1 MIFDIEK
8 EIKYP
13 KSMIE
18 YKEKCFAKLKQA
30 FDDSKL
36 CSYMEGCAKRLS
48 MSMDILNFEVI
59 SRKINVP
66 DILDMTP
73 PHVFLIKS
81 DVVQYENKMHFEVL
95 VKFRYSVWNEPTDVY
110 VNKFIEQ
117 LDMLDISYTVAHTQW
132 VGDDLNG
139 SRNFHTHVIIDFSR
153 RLSNEEM
160 NKLIE
165 EYSTMNK

>member
-1 MIFDIEK
+1 MICSVK
-8 EIKYP
+8 ETKYS
-13 KSMIE
+13 KTMIE
-18 YKEKCFAKLKQA
+18 YKKECFAKLKQA
-30 FDDSKL
+30 FKDSGL
-36 CSYMEGCAKRLS
+36 YSYMEGSTKRLS
-48 MSMDILNFEVI
+48 VSTDILNFELI

-66 DILDMTP
+66 DFLDMTP
-73 PHVFLIKS
+73 PHVFRIKS
-81 DVVQYENKMHFEVL
+81 DVIQYENKMHFEVL
-95 VKFRYSVWNEPTDVY
+95 VEFRYSVWNEPTDVY

-153 RLSNEEM
+153 QLSNEEM

-165 EYSTMNK
+165 EYNTINK